1 MLLLCS
7 DEEGGAAPSH
17 LLAADFAISV
27 ATPAASAFCD
37 VLWSST
43 AMAAHLQGIPRMK
56 WSLSWL
62 ESNRLCGSS
71 STAYALF
78 LKTNPA
84 RCDCGRAH
92 GSLMASTLVGSLSAY
107 CATSFCALPRASC
120 SCSIS
125 PSLAV
130 RSSCGSGMTLSSL
143 LRPGA
148 HTPTGYCNPALAA
161 ACPLS
166 CLRCTN
172 FPC

>member
-7 DEEGGAAPSH
+7 SEEGEAAPSH

-43 AMAAHLQGIPRMK
+43 AMTAHLQGIPRTE

-71 STAYALF
+71 GAACALF
-78 LKTNPA
+78 SKTSPA
-84 RCDCGRAH
+84 RCECGRAH

-125 PSLAV
+125 PSFAV
-130 RSSCGSGMTLSSL
+130 RSSYGSSMTPSSL
-143 LRPGA
+143 LGPAVR
-148 HTPTGYCNPALAA
+148 TPVGYCNHALAA

-166 CLRCTN
+166 CLRYTKL
-172 FPC
+172 PC